1 LCYFTPIANIW
12 ALLLV
17 PLIHPPCKIG
27 RCTVAKQ
34 VAKEKVKRICGTIP
48 MGPIGIGKRTD
59 GSSRTRS
66 WMHFGG
72 TNNFSLRAPVDK
84 KAWVSIYHY
93 VEKILR
99 KTF

>member
-1 LCYFTPIANIW
+1 
-12 ALLLV
+12 
-17 PLIHPPCKIG
+17 
-27 RCTVAKQ
+27 
-34 VAKEKVKRICGTIP
+34 